1 MEDIYKNIPPGL
13 IPWNRVSPPELLLK
27 FLESGRIQP
36 CKTLE
41 IGCGMGNY
49 AIYLSRHGFDVTGID
64 VSPTAIGYAVENAK
78 KAEVACK
85 FILADFLTVRKEMG
99 CNYRFVYDW
108 EVLHHVFPE
117 NRKDYVRKVASALAP
132 DGNYFSVCF
141 NEQDPNFG
149 GAGKFRSTPIGTRLY
164 FSSIEELKEL
174 YDPYFRIME
183 LKTVEIEGKQLNHV
197 ACQAVLQKK

>member
-13 IPWNRVSPPELLLK
+13 IPWNRVSTPELLLK

-41 IGCGMGNY
+41 IGCGMGNH
-49 AIYLSRHGFDVTGID
+49 AIYLSRQGFDVTGID

-78 KAEVACK
+78 KAEAACK
-85 FILADFLTVRKEMG
+85 FILADFLTISKEMD

-117 NRKDYVRKVASALAP
+117 NRKDYVRKVAEALAP

-164 FSSIEELKEL
+164 FSSIAELKEL
-174 YDPYFRIME
+174 YDPYFRILE

-197 ACQAVLQKK
+197 ACQAILRKK